1 MKPEYLRRTS
11 VVERFI
17 AKSETQNP
25 RVSGKKRNSFPYIGR
40 TQCFVPDIHTMKNQT
55 VVCRSPVAAPDAD
68 EGRDDEHNDAS
79 DEKKKEEKPVSI
91 HYTYR
96 PGKHTSGT
104 PPAGPEKG

>member
-17 AKSETQNP
+17 AKPETQNP
-25 RVSGKKRNSFPYIGR
+25 RISRKKRNAFPGIGR
-40 TQCFVPDIHTMKNQT
+40 TQRFVPDIHTMKNQT
-55 VVCRSPVAAPDAD
+55 VVRRSPAAAPDSD

-79 DEKKKEEKPVSI
+79 DEKKNEERPVSI

-104 PPAGPEKG
+104 PLAGPEKG

>member
-17 AKSETQNP
+17 AKPETQNP
-25 RVSGKKRNSFPYIGR
+25 RISGEKENTFPRIRR
-40 TQCFVPDIHTMKNQT
+40 TQCLVPDIHTMKNQT
-55 VVCRSPVAAPDAD
+55 VVRRSPAAAPDAD

>member
-1 MKPEYLRRTS
+1 MTGNIR
-11 VVERFI
+11 
-17 AKSETQNP
+17 AKMEFHPVLAISP
-25 RVSGKKRNSFPYIGR
+25 RLFFEPLMGISSLLA
-40 TQCFVPDIHTMKNQT
+40 MKNQT
-55 VVCRSPVAAPDAD
+55 VVCRSPAAAPDAD